1 MPCEIL
7 LVEDSL
13 FARQSIAR
21 YLRNSGSSVEEAADG
36 ESALERIAGK
46 MFRIVIT
53 DLYLS
58 GKINGLEVM
67 NRQKQV
73 SADGGLIL
81 VTAFGSVDVRKKVAS
96 LGASYFEKPLWLPD
110 LLTEV
115 ERLCA
120 RG

>member
-53 DLYLS
+53 DLHLS

-73 SADGGLIL
+73 SADRRI
-81 VTAFGSVDVRKKVAS
+81 KVAS
-96 LGASYFEKPLWLPD
+96 LGASYFDKPLWLPD

-120 RG
+120 RS